1 MREKKLLASRRKRY
15 KAMLSASIREFRP
28 AVLFL
33 VKFLGFYL
41 VGSLLY
47 GFYVNAYDP
56 RPDPVTHWVT
66 EQTATALRH
75 TGHDVD
81 VIDHPSK
88 ATTAIRFN
96 KRSIVSVYEGCN
108 GINIVIIFAGFLIAF
123 GPWKKSLLLA
133 SLVGVVIIHIFNIIR
148 IAGLFLITVYKPGWS
163 YFTHKYL
170 FTAVIYA
177 VVFFLWIAW
186 VKYASIKN
194 ATH

>member
-1 MREKKLLASRRKRY
+1 
-15 KAMLSASIREFRP
+15 MLSVSITEFRP

-33 VKFLGFYL
+33 AKFLGFYL

-47 GFYVNAYDP
+47 GLYVNGYDP

-66 EQTATALRH
+66 EQTAIALQY
-75 TGHDVD
+75 TGHSVE
-81 VIDHPSK
+81 VTNHTSK

-108 GINIVIIFAGFLIAF
+108 GINIVIIFIGFLIAF
-123 GPWKKSLLLA
+123 GPWKTPLLLA
-133 SLVGVVIIHIFNIIR
+133 SVVGVAIIHIFNVIR
-148 IAGLFLITVYKPGWS
+148 IAGLFLITLYKPGWS

-186 VKYASIKN
+186 VRYVSVKN